1 VQTTPEA
8 WKVQENEER
17 RKRKNVRREVE
28 RSSYRREKNEMKG
41 GRDKAKRKYVEG
53 ICELIMEFHRTGLHY
68 LMCTKK
74 KQLGWKENHV
84 IQTNGIE
91 DT

>member
-41 GRDKAKRKYVEG
+41 GRDKAKKKYVEG
-53 ICELIMEFHRTGLHY
+53 ICE
-68 LMCTKK
+68 
-74 KQLGWKENHV
+74 
-84 IQTNGIE
+84 
-91 DT
+91 